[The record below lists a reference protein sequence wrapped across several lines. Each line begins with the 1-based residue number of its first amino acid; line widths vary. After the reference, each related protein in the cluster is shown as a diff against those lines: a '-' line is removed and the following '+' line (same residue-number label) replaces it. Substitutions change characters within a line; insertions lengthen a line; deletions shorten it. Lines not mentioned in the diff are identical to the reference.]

1 MFKKSPKNIFKPV
14 LHTTGSSVSA
24 GTAGTTEN
32 DTHKYACGP
41 FLSYYN
47 HFSLPQVGMI
57 QHIPGPSPDDYNLL
71 PIHIVHASQS
81 EAGAGAAVECKQD
94 RVYVS
99 SSVYSHL
106 CDIKQQIEKYQDAW
120 DNIKKF
126 TNPYEY
132 IHTNISGNKTN
143 ISKLRPLSR
152 SFYKM
157 IEIIKNNNILARYS
171 HDVVT
176 KPDNKMAI
184 NTFHLAEGPG
194 GFIEA
199 ISYLRGLEYIRA
211 LKNEV
216 NAGGSGGG
224 GGGGDGSSSSS
235 ANDMSQTV
243 QILKRNTELHDEVM
257 KDVERL
263 KVSRR
268 IFETQKVVCDAA
280 VGGGSVSG
288 SGSGSVSISYGNDRY
303 YGMTLINDDPIC
315 PGWKKTRTFLENHPN
330 VIIETGSDKTGN
342 LISKD
347 NFMDC
352 ATKYRNKMEI
362 ITADGGF
369 DFSVDFNNQENMAT
383 QLILCEVFYALAM
396 QKQGGTFILK
406 IFDVFH
412 KATVDILYLLCY
424 YYANVSVM
432 KPHTSRIANSEK
444 YIVCQGFKI
453 AHSGKIIEQISG
465 LFSSLSSHE
474 SILSVLS
481 QDHDLY
487 FLNKIEEMNAM
498 VSFQQIENITST
510 LSIITNHRNAEKLD
524 QYKKTNVNKCIA
536 WCEYYEIP
544 YHVHHAT
551 IQSTNIF
558 LHRSMTSGGIG
569 VHMPSTPVVAAA
581 AQAACESA
589 PL

>member
-1 MFKKSPKNIFKPV
+1 MFKKSPKNCFKPV
-14 LHTTGSSVSA
+14 LHHTHGSTTSA
-24 GTAGTTEN
+24 TMPEN
-32 DTHKYACGP
+32 EKHVNGP

-47 HFSLPQVGMI
+47 HFLLPQVA
-57 QHIPGPSPDDYNLL
+57 
-71 PIHIVHASQS
+71 IVHSNDGEYVPLPVQMNHEPASASASASAS
-81 EAGAGAAVECKQD
+81 EDDESNE

-106 CDIKQQIEKYQDAW
+106 CDIKEQIEKYQDAW

-157 IEIIKNNNILARYS
+157 IEIIKNNNILSQYAQT
-171 HDVVT
+171 VVS

-199 ISYLRGLEYIRA
+199 ISYLRGLEYLRVA
-211 LKNEV
+211 KDD
-216 NAGGSGGG
+216 AGTVH
-224 GGGGDGSSSSS
+224 SSTDSSIAS
-235 ANDMSQTV
+235 TGTTPPI

-257 KDVERL
+257 KDLEHL

-268 IFETQKVVCDAA
+268 IFETQRALHESS
-280 VGGGSVSG
+280 GGSG
-288 SGSGSVSISYGNDRY
+288 TQIAYGNDRY

-315 PGWKKTRTFLENHPN
+315 PGWKKTRAFLENHPN
-330 VIIETGSDKTGN
+330 IIIETGSDKTGN
-342 LISKD
+342 LISFD
-347 NFMDC
+347 NFIHC

-369 DFSVDFNNQENMAT
+369 DFSVDFNNQETMAT

-424 YYANVSVM
+424 YYNNVSIM

-453 AHSGKIIEQISG
+453 SNSAKIIEQVSE
-465 LFSSLSSHE
+465 LFSSLCSDERIS
-474 SILSVLS
+474 SILP

-524 QYKKTNVNKCIA
+524 QYKKANVNKCIA

-544 YHVHHAT
+544 YHIHHAT

-558 LHRSMTSGGIG
+558 LHRTTNMQSALSLAPGATGSQGATTAS
-569 VHMPSTPVVAAA
+569 VSVSLSLAA
-581 AQAACESA
+581 
-589 PL
+589 P

>member
-14 LHTTGSSVSA
+14 LHTNGCSGSASSA
-24 GTAGTTEN
+24 GVAGTTEN
-32 DTHKYACGP
+32 DTHKHACGP

-47 HFSLPQVGMI
+47 HFSLPQVSII
-57 QHIPGPSPDDYNLL
+57 QYPVGTSPDDYNLL
-71 PIHIVHASQS
+71 PIHIVHATQS
-81 EAGAGAAVECKQD
+81 GAGDGDRVGAAVENKQD

-106 CDIKQQIEKYQDAW
+106 CDIKHQIEKYQDAW

-157 IEIIKNNNILARYS
+157 IEIIKNNNILAQYS
-171 HDVVT
+171 HHVVT

-211 LKNEV
+211 LKDEV
-216 NAGGSGGG
+216 DAEGNGGG
-224 GGGGDGSSSSS
+224 GGANDITHTSS
-235 ANDMSQTV
+235 AV

-280 VGGGSVSG
+280 VG
-288 SGSGSVSISYGNDRY
+288 SGSGSVSYGNDRY

-424 YYANVSVM
+424 YYTNVSVM

>member
-1 MFKKSPKNIFKPV
+1 MFKKSPKNCFKPV
-14 LHTTGSSVSA
+14 LHTNNTSSVNATNSEHDMHKH
-24 GTAGTTEN
+24 TT
-32 DTHKYACGP
+32 GP

-47 HFSLPQVGMI
+47 HFLLPQVGII
-57 QHIPGPSPDDYNLL
+57 QNVSNHTADYNVL
-71 PIHIVHASQS
+71 PLNITHVSHSVSPCVSGAA
-81 EAGAGAAVECKQD
+81 AGAGAGAGDNQE

-132 IHTNISGNKTN
+132 IHTNITGNKTN
-143 ISKLRPLSR
+143 ISRLRPLSR

-157 IEIIKNNNILARYS
+157 IEIIKNNNILAQYNRN
-171 HDVVT
+171 VVN
-176 KPDNKMAI
+176 KPDNKQAI

-211 LKNEV
+211 VKEEIV
-216 NAGGSGGG
+216 TDAVGSGAP
-224 GGGGDGSSSSS
+224 SSSSELTPS
-235 ANDMSQTV
+235 V

-268 IFETQKVVCDAA
+268 IFETQKVACETMANG
-280 VGGGSVSG
+280 VGNTYTG
-288 SGSGSVSISYGNDRY
+288 ISYGNDRY

-315 PGWKKTRTFLENHPN
+315 PGWKKTRIFLENHPN

-342 LISKD
+342 LISFD
-347 NFMDC
+347 NFIDC

-424 YYANVSVM
+424 YYTNVSVM

-465 LFSSLSSHE
+465 IFSSLCSHE
-474 SILSVLS
+474 RISSVLS

-536 WCEYYEIP
+536 WCEYYQIP
-544 YHVHHAT
+544 YHIHHAT

-558 LHRSMTSGGIG
+558 LHRTSNLIG
-569 VHMPSTPVVAAA
+569 TP
-581 AQAACESA
+581 
-589 PL
+589 

>member
-1 MFKKSPKNIFKPV
+1 MFKKSPKNCFKPV
-14 LHTTGSSVSA
+14 FHSSTPGTSGSSES
-24 GTAGTTEN
+24 ES
-32 DTHKYACGP
+32 HKHTNGP

-47 HFSLPQVGMI
+47 YFLLPQVGI
-57 QHIPGPSPDDYNLL
+57 IKNSNNEYIPL
-71 PIHIVHASQS
+71 PILIDRLSKNDSSSDMYQ
-81 EAGAGAAVECKQD
+81 KQCNDKID

-106 CDIKQQIEKYQDAW
+106 CDIKAQIEKYQDAW

-157 IEIIKNNNILARYS
+157 IEIIKNHTFLSQLNHTI
-171 HDVVT
+171 VP
-176 KPDNKMAI
+176 KPDTKMGI

-199 ISYLRGLEYIRA
+199 ISYLRGHEFLRVMKEESTKTVTTSTA
-211 LKNEV
+211 CV
-216 NAGGSGGG
+216 NTILP
-224 GGGGDGSSSSS
+224 DSSI
-235 ANDMSQTV
+235 

-257 KDVERL
+257 KDLEQLRT
-263 KVSRR
+263 SRR
-268 IFETQKVVCDAA
+268 IFESQKITYDN
-280 VGGGSVSG
+280 SG
-288 SGSGSVSISYGNDRY
+288 SGGGGGNTQITYGNDRY

-315 PGWKKTRTFLENHPN
+315 PGWKKTRAFLENHPN
-330 VIIETGSDKTGN
+330 VVIETGADKTGN
-342 LISKD
+342 LISLD
-347 NFMDC
+347 NFMHC
-352 ATKYRNKMEI
+352 AAKYQNKMNI

-412 KATVDILYLLCY
+412 KPTVDILYLLCY
-424 YYANVSVM
+424 YYNSVSIM

-444 YIVCQGFKI
+444 YVVCQGFKI
-453 AHSGKIIEQISG
+453 ADSSKIVEQFSE
-465 LFSSLSSHE
+465 LFDSLSSSPE
-474 SILSVLS
+474 RILSILP

-510 LSIITNHRNAEKLD
+510 LSIITNHRNTEKLD
-524 QYKKTNVNKCIA
+524 HYKKSNVNKCIT
-536 WCEYYEIP
+536 WCEHYDIP
-544 YHVHHAT
+544 YHVHHAS

-558 LHRSMTSGGIG
+558 LNRTCMVVGSPPTVPPNALTVTASTVMVGPTGSTGSMM
-569 VHMPSTPVVAAA
+569 HPM
-581 AQAACESA
+581 
-589 PL
+589 

>member
-1 MFKKSPKNIFKPV
+1 MFKKSPKNCFKPV
-14 LHTTGSSVSA
+14 LHHTIGSASCATT
-24 GTAGTTEN
+24 TPDNNN
-32 DTHKYACGP
+32 DTQKPAANGP

-47 HFSLPQVGMI
+47 HFLLPQVAIIHSDDDGEYVPLTVDI
-57 QHIPGPSPDDYNLL
+57 HHETPST
-71 PIHIVHASQS
+71 S
-81 EAGAGAAVECKQD
+81 EEITPNDKND

-157 IEIIKNNNILARYS
+157 IEIIKNNNILSQYADTVGS
-171 HDVVT
+171 

-199 ISYLRGLEYIRA
+199 ISYLRGLEYLRCVKDRGDVEGVSDIPTI
-211 LKNEV
+211 NV
-216 NAGGSGGG
+216 SG
-224 GGGGDGSSSSS
+224 
-235 ANDMSQTV
+235 NSQQPV

-257 KDVERL
+257 KDLEQLRT
-263 KVSRR
+263 SRR
-268 IFETQKVVCDAA
+268 IFETQKVLYDNS
-280 VGGGSVSG
+280 GG
-288 SGSGSVSISYGNDRY
+288 SGSFNPTTQITYGNDRY

-330 VIIETGSDKTGN
+330 IIIETGSDKTGN
-342 LISKD
+342 LISLD
-347 NFMDC
+347 NFIHC

-424 YYANVSVM
+424 YYNNVSIM

-453 AHSGKIIEQISG
+453 AHSGKIIEQFTG
-465 LFSSLSSHE
+465 LFSSLCSHE
-474 SILSVLS
+474 KILSILT

-524 QYKKTNVNKCIA
+524 HYKKTNVNKCIA

-544 YHVHHAT
+544 YHFHHAT

-558 LHRSMTSGGIG
+558 LNKSVMTGATIVGAEVS
-569 VHMPSTPVVAAA
+569 STTVLGAR
-581 AQAACESA
+581 
-589 PL
+589 